1 MISILKKSIKNSE
14 IKKLKKVESGCW
26 VHIEEPTEKEQ
37 KFAVSELGLEEGLV
51 TDALDPFEVPRI
63 ELENNDIYIYTRIP
77 HERGNGV
84 VTTPLLIVYRNDT
97 IVTISRK
104 HLLFFDKMSSD
115 SYELMTTQ
123 KTKLVLQ
130 IFDEINTTYNNFLMK
145 ISKTVRSTSVDIENI
160 DNKDIIRLLKY
171 ESTLN
176 DFMGALAPMNV
187 ILENILSGKFL
198 QVFEQDKDLV
208 EDLSLANTQLIE
220 LAKATLKNMVNIREV
235 YSTIMTN
242 NLNRVIKLLTALTII
257 LTIPTIVSSL
267 YGMNVKLP
275 LADNPWAFWEILGGT
290 AAISLLTLYIFIRK
304 KWF

>member
-1 MISILKKSIKNSE
+1 MISIIKKTVQHSE
-14 IKKLKKVESGCW
+14 IKKLRKTESGCW
-26 VHIEEPTEKEQ
+26 IHIEEPTDKEKA
-37 KFAVSELGLEEGLV
+37 KAIKDFGLDEGLV

-63 ELENNDIYIYTRIP
+63 ELENEDIYIYTRIP
-77 HERGNGV
+77 YERGTQV
-84 VTTPLLIVYRNDT
+84 VTTPLLIVYRKNSIIT
-97 IVTISRK
+97 IARK
-104 HLLFFDKMSSD
+104 PLSFFDKMTATTYD
-115 SYELMTTQ
+115 LITTQ

-130 IFDEINTTYNNFLMK
+130 IFDEINTTYNNFLMR

-257 LTIPTIVSSL
+257 LTIPTIVGSL

-275 LADNPWAFWEILGGT
+275 LAENPWAFWEIIGGT
-290 AAISLLTLYIFIRK
+290 TVVILLTFYIFVRK